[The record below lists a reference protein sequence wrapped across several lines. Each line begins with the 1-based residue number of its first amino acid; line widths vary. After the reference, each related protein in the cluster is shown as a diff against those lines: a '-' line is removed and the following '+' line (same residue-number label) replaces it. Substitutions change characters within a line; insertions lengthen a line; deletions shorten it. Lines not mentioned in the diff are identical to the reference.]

1 MVWGRKEKDEDP
13 VSTLARCIVLL
24 DDIRAY
30 RRKDV
35 EKMEETFSKLKK
47 SRFKEHYDLWVKVRP
62 AAERIVDMPL
72 KVAGVPRIIRTLAWL
87 KVANRFGIIV
97 VIFLIAIQI
106 VPAWRR
112 ALGPHPFG
120 GHLFLYSL
128 IVVLIVVVL
137 VNLSTV
143 LDYIIRRRI
152 IAYEAI
158 TMDEYAADRSRMKDG
173 VSKMM
178 KSLAREANRAGNDPQ
193 NFGMVLYFDDYD
205 HIQVVKQW
213 KPKSMGLFKRPYNHY
228 QVIPRA

>member
-1 MVWGRKEKDEDP
+1 MWGRKDKEEDP

-35 EKMEETFSKLKK
+35 ERIEDTFSKLKK

-62 AAERIVDMPL
+62 SAERIVDMPL
-72 KVAGVPRIIRTLAWL
+72 KVEGVPRIIRSLAWL

-106 VPAWRR
+106 VPAWKR
-112 ALGPHPFG
+112 ALGPQPFG

-128 IVVLIVVVL
+128 VAVVAVVVL
-137 VNLSTV
+137 VNLGTV

-152 IAYEAI
+152 IAYESS
-158 TMDEYAADRSRMKDG
+158 TTDEYAGDRNRMREG
-173 VSKMM
+173 INKMM
-178 KSLAREANRAGNDPQ
+178 KSLAREANRSENNPQ
-193 NFGMVLYFDDYD
+193 DFGLVLYFDDYE

-213 KPKSMGLFKRPYNHY
+213 KPKSMGIFKKPYNYY
-228 QVIPRA
+228 QVIPRN